1 MLRRYERWRKG
12 DNLSMVA
19 VTGGFKYLFGN
30 DLPIVRDLR
39 NLSLDLTD
47 AAMPIKNLIIRRAA
61 GLEGDLPRLAR
72 RTP

>member
-1 MLRRYERWRKG
+1 MQA

-39 NLSLDLTD
+39 NLGLDLTN
-47 AAMPIKNLIIRRAA
+47 AATPIKNRIVRRAA

-72 RTP
+72 RIV